1 MNKSELT
8 DAIAKDAGISKA
20 DAAKAIKAFIDN
32 VGKALSNGDNVQ
44 LVGFGTFKVTSR
56 REREGRNPATGEK
69 IMIKACKSPSFSAGQ
84 CLKDIVNK

>member
-32 VGKALSNGDNVQ
+32 VGKALSNGDNV
-44 LVGFGTFKVTSR
+44 
-56 REREGRNPATGEK
+56 
-69 IMIKACKSPSFSAGQ
+69 
-84 CLKDIVNK
+84 